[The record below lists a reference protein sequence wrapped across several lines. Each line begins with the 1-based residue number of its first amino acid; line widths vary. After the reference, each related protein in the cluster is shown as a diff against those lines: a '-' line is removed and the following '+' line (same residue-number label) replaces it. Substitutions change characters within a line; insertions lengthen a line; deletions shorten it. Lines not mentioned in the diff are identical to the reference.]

1 MGQKMPTAA
10 FARQSEIVHRAP
22 LGRLLG
28 GCAEIHQL
36 VLLRAAVL
44 DTIALDEFQVAFPLA
59 GDRQIARVA
68 TNGNGEVH
76 TASCYPDRLPFFLSA
91 EETMKRAQIVL
102 GVLVVLLLVSVV
114 LMGQQQKMFPGV
126 VDDLPARVQRDLA
139 NEKKRFLPQNSVD
152 IAMAMKMVTHEPPSL
167 LAPPEPQVPLLI
179 YPPSAETLAR
189 LSGE

>member
-1 MGQKMPTAA
+1 MGQKVATAT
-10 FARQSEIVHRAP
+10 FTRQSKIVHCTTFC
-22 LGRLLG
+22 RLLG
-28 GCAEIHQL
+28 DCAEIHQL
-36 VLLRAAVL
+36 ILLRAAVL
-44 DTIALDEFQVAFPLA
+44 DTIALDEFQIAFPFA

-68 TNGNGEVH
+68 TNGNWEVH

-102 GVLVVLLLVSVV
+102 GVLAVLLLLSVV
-114 LMGQQQKMFPGV
+114 VMGQQQKMFPGV
-126 VDDLPARVQRDLA
+126 VDDLPARVQKDLA

-167 LAPPEPQVPLLI
+167 LAVPEPQRPLLL